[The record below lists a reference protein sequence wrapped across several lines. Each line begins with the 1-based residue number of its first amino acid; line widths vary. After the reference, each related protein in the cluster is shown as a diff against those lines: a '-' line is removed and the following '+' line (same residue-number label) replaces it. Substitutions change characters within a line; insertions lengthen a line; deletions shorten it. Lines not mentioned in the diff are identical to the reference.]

1 LTASVRG
8 SGSAPS
14 PSHGSRAGAALL
26 VVLLVFVGLKYLGTT
41 SPWKLTHW
49 LFSYELGFVK
59 RGLVGT
65 LIQAS
70 SAGGV
75 VSGEAIVATALVIA
89 GLFLM
94 VLGAFACPLFAGRP
108 RRGALAIGTVAL
120 LSPGVGF
127 LLSDLGRFDILNLT
141 LCLLALMAASALGRF
156 PAVWFVAVSFVALL
170 IHEAALLL
178 CLPMLFVTFLELNG
192 QLGALLDRSRW
203 PWLALVAA
211 PPLLLFVALTYLG
224 FSDRP
229 LPELVASL
237 AAHADFEPAPRSA
250 YVLLRPL
257 RSNLAQVL
265 GTDGAV
271 PETGAPL
278 ALGSADTV
286 SFWLILGVAA
296 LQLGFAHLAFADC
309 EPARRRAVRL
319 ALTGCFLA
327 PLPLMII
334 GVDWSRWVGAGSV
347 QCAVLMLLFARPAS
361 PVGAAVVRRAPRGA
375 GAGGAGAAPPQ
386 A

>member
-1 LTASVRG
+1 
-8 SGSAPS
+8 
-14 PSHGSRAGAALL
+14 
-26 VVLLVFVGLKYLGTT
+26 
-41 SPWKLTHW
+41 
-49 LFSYELGFVK
+49 
-59 RGLVGT
+59 
-65 LIQAS
+65 
-70 SAGGV
+70 
-75 VSGEAIVATALVIA
+75 
-89 GLFLM
+89 
-94 VLGAFACPLFAGRP
+94 
-108 RRGALAIGTVAL
+108 
-120 LSPGVGF
+120 
-127 LLSDLGRFDILNLT
+127 
-141 LCLLALMAASALGRF
+141 
-156 PAVWFVAVSFVALL
+156 VWFVAVSFVALL

-347 QCAVLMLLFARPAS
+347 QCAVLMLLFARTLPAAS
-361 PVGAAVVRRAPRGA
+361 GAPTRNFVLATLLVVVLLA
-375 GAGGAGAAPPQ
+375 GAGVPMQGARRGIVMSPQ
-386 A
+386 AGVMGWLRDHRVAEAWYLAFARSLTPSPRARPAP